1 MARAGDVLEHPR
13 TGELIVW
20 LKVAGDTDGRLLE
33 GDIFAR
39 PGGHPAATHVHPHQE
54 ERFRVVH
61 GTVRLEVDGTER
73 ILGAGATA
81 SVPPG
86 RAHTWANVGD
96 DEACVRVEIEPALRT
111 EMFFETFFGLA
122 KDGRTN
128 SKGLPNL
135 LSMAV
140 ILREYDAE
148 VRLARPARCRPASCL
163 HSPRA
168 AGPDARLPRVV
179 PALHLRAAAAP
190 AMSWGDPPSPPATG
204 DGCSARRGEWRRRNS
219 VEPWTPQTSTP

>member
-1 MARAGDVLEHPR
+1 MARSGDVLEHPV
-13 TGELIVW
+13 TGERLVW

-33 GDIFAR
+33 GDMFAQ

-54 ERFRVVH
+54 ERFRIVR
-61 GTVRLEVDGTER
+61 GIVRLEVDGRER
-73 ILGAGATA
+73 ILTAGETA

-86 RAHTWANVGD
+86 RPHTWANLGD
-96 DEACVRVEIEPALRT
+96 DEACLRVGFEPALRT

-122 KDGRTN
+122 RDGKTN

-148 VRLARPARCRPASCL
+148 MQLARPPAVVQRAVFTPLALIGRALGYRGWYPRYTSEPMPRP
-163 HSPRA
+163 R
-168 AGPDARLPRVV
+168 
-179 PALHLRAAAAP
+179 
-190 AMSWGDPPSPPATG
+190 
-204 DGCSARRGEWRRRNS
+204 
-219 VEPWTPQTSTP
+219 STA

>member
-1 MARAGDVLEHPR
+1 MARAGDVLEHPV
-13 TGELIVW
+13 TGERVVW
-20 LKVAGDTDGRLLE
+20 LRVARDTDGRLLE

-54 ERFRVVH
+54 ERFRVVQ
-61 GTVRLEVDGTER
+61 GTVRFEVDGGKR
-73 ILGAGATA
+73 VLGAGETTT
-81 SVPPG
+81 VPPG

-148 VRLARPARCRPASCL
+148 MQLARPPPPSSEPSSLPSRCSAGRWDTEGGTRSTRPRRCRDLGDRSARAASQANRNATR
-163 HSPRA
+163 SPR
-168 AGPDARLPRVV
+168 
-179 PALHLRAAAAP
+179 
-190 AMSWGDPPSPPATG
+190 S
-204 DGCSARRGEWRRRNS
+204 
-219 VEPWTPQTSTP
+219 